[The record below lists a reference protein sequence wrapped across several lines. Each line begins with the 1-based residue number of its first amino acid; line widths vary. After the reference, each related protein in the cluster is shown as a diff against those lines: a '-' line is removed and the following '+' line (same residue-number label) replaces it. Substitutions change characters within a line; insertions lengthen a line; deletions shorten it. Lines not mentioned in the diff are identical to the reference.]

1 MAHITNQK
9 LILNKDT
16 IENFRNGK
24 PTTKTIENDY
34 KKSEKNERN
43 KR

>member
-9 LILNKDT
+9 LILNKVT

-24 PTTKTIENDY
+24 TTTKTIENDY
-34 KKSEKNERN
+34 KKSKNNERN